1 MAEIDDIRQN
11 ITDLGSLKD
20 LVRAYEQIAS
30 HRMKKTRED
39 VLYNR
44 KYMYSINEIFEEV
57 RASYIHMAKKLLK
70 KKKGE
75 KVTFLAHNGKTVA
88 VLLSANTGLYGDIVK
103 RTYNQFM
110 EEINRGGSEVTI
122 IGKHGLSLFLGA
134 KPNHPYTF
142 FNLPEVS
149 IETRDLAPIIN
160 HIVQYE
166 EIHLYHGKFISV
178 IKQEPENVTIS
189 AQVEIDDATT
199 EKKSYLFEPSLE
211 EILMFFETE
220 IFASLFEQAVHESQL
235 AKFASR
241 VLAMDKADSNI
252 RERLSKLNLMEMKAR
267 HRQSNRKQLNSL
279 TPKFLINQ

>member
-1 MAEIDDIRQN
+1 MPQIDDIKQN
-11 ITDLGSLKD
+11 ITDLGSFKE

-30 HRMKKTRED
+30 LRMKKTRED

-57 RASYIHMAKKLLK
+57 RTSYVSMAKKLLK

-75 KVTFLAHNGKTVA
+75 KLTFLAHNGKTVA

-103 RTYNQFM
+103 RTFNLFM
-110 EEINRGGSEVTI
+110 KEVEENASEVTI
-122 IGKHGLSLFLGA
+122 IGRHGLNLFLGVR
-134 KPNHPYTF
+134 PNHPYTF
-142 FNLPEVS
+142 FNLPEVD
-149 IETRDLAPIIN
+149 IEARDLAPIIN

-166 EIHLYHGKFISV
+166 DIHLYHGKFISV

-189 AQVEIDDATT
+189 AQVEVDEGTA
-199 EKKSYLFEPSLE
+199 EKKAYIFEPSLE

-241 VLAMDKADSNI
+241 VLAMNKADTNI
-252 RERLSKLNLMEMKAR
+252 KERLKKLRLMEMKAR
-267 HRQSNRKQLNSL
+267 HGEANRKQLNSL
-279 TPKFLINQ
+279 TPKFLLTQ

>member
-1 MAEIDDIRQN
+1 MPELDN
-11 ITDLGSLKD
+11 IKKNIADLGSFKE

-30 HRMKKTRED
+30 LRMRKTREA

-44 KYMYSINEIFEEV
+44 KYMFSINQIFEEV
-57 RASYIHMAKKLLK
+57 RASYITMAKKLLK

-75 KVTFLAHNGKTVA
+75 KLTFLAHNGKTVA
-88 VLLSANTGLYGDIVK
+88 VLLSSNTGLYGDIVK
-103 RTYNQFM
+103 RTFDLFM
-110 EEINRGGSEVTI
+110 EEVNQGVSEVTI
-122 IGKHGLSLFLGA
+122 IGKHGLSLFLGV
-134 KPNHPYTF
+134 KPNNPYTF
-142 FNLPEVS
+142 FNLPDVD
-149 IETRDLAPIIN
+149 IEPRDLAPIIN

-178 IKQEPENVTIS
+178 VTQEPENITIS
-189 AQVEIDDATT
+189 AQVEVDEETT
-199 EKKSYLFEPSLE
+199 EKKSYIFEPSLE

-241 VLAMDKADSNI
+241 VLSMNKADNNI
-252 RERLSKLNLMEMKAR
+252 RQKLKAFKMMEMNAR

-279 TPKFLINQ
+279 TPKFLLTQ